1 MTSEK
6 PALPTTTA
14 HAARLGLFQATRRP
28 KMLKRQEV
36 KTAFGKVLITGRLG
50 QQHADVFEAICFE
63 REKKGELQDGRIK
76 LLVDPAKV
84 RRRAGITSGEQ
95 FEMIATEL
103 QAAVIEIIE
112 PSRLACS
119 GHVVDHIDKAM
130 RADGSYITR
139 ANPLGGGERHLWRV
153 ELGKAFCKLVAG
165 DIWLGY
171 DPAPLAALNCGI
183 AQAVARHIISHKAAP
198 SGGWILDT
206 LIQAVA
212 PGLTASQMRDKRRE
226 LRANTEQLEKIG
238 IIINGDRVH
247 KKS

>member
-1 MTSEK
+1 MISEK

-14 HAARLGLFQATRRP
+14 HTARLGLFQATRRP
-28 KMLKRQEV
+28 KELKRAIVE
-36 KTAFGKVLITGRLG
+36 TPWGKIRISGRLG
-50 QQHADVFEAICFE
+50 QQHADVFEAICYE
-63 REKKGELQDGRIK
+63 REKRGELEDGRIK
-76 LLVDPAKV
+76 LLVDPARV
-84 RRRAGITSGEQ
+84 RRRANIRSGQQLE
-95 FEMIATEL
+95 
-103 QAAVIEIIE
+103 EIIDELRSATISIDE
-112 PSRLACS
+112 PSKFSCIGGL
-119 GHVVDHIDKAM
+119 VDHVDKAM
-130 RADGSYITR
+130 RADGTYITR
-139 ANPLGGGERHLWRV
+139 ANPLGGERHLWRV

-198 SGGWILDT
+198 SGGWMLDT